1 MASSGRVA
9 LVTSTVGQARDTDL
23 PLVLEALRALG
34 VDAEVVR
41 WDAEGHDWG
50 AYDHVVIRSTWDYS
64 GRLDEYLAWVDA
76 VAAVTRLH
84 NPAEVVRWNSDKRY
98 LGVLVERGVPTVP
111 TAFLAPGEK
120 VELPAYDGHQ
130 QFVVKPSVSAG
141 ARDSARYTADQ
152 VALAEAHVRSLHA
165 HGRTAMIQPYLP
177 RIAEGERALV
187 FLAGEFSHALRKG
200 PVLTDIGVVDNARV
214 AHPDLTIH
222 QPSAAELE
230 VARTAIG
237 AAPRAGDLL
246 IARADLALTD
256 DGSPV
261 VMELELIEPF
271 LFLVHS
277 PEGVRNVARTIR
289 ELTLRQ

>member
-1 MASSGRVA
+1 MASNGQVA
-9 LVTSTVGQARDTDL
+9 LVTSAIGQARDTDL
-23 PLVLEALRALG
+23 PLALDALKGLG
-34 VDAEVVR
+34 VDVEVVP
-41 WDAEGHDWG
+41 WDAEGYDWG
-50 AYDHVVIRSTWDYS
+50 ACDHVVIRSTWDYS

-76 VAAVTRLH
+76 VADVTRLH
-84 NPAEVVRWNSDKRY
+84 NPAEVVRWNCDKRY
-98 LGVLVERGVPTVP
+98 LGVLADRGVPTVP
-111 TAFLAPGEK
+111 TAFLAPGEAI
-120 VELPAYDGHQ
+120 VLPGYE

-165 HGRTAMIQPYLP
+165 AGRTAMVQPYLP

-187 FLAGEFSHALRKG
+187 FLGGEFSHALRKG

-214 AHPDLTIH
+214 AHPDLTVH
-222 QPSAAELE
+222 QPSSAELE
-230 VARTAIG
+230 VARAAIG
-237 AAPRAGDLL
+237 AAPRADELL

-271 LFLVHS
+271 LFLSHT
-277 PEGVRNVARTIR
+277 PDGVRNFARTIS
-289 ELTLRQ
+289 ELTPRQ